1 MESYKHSCPR
11 CGQHIEYT
19 ADYCGKQMQ
28 CPMCGQTVTFPAIPP
43 GRAKLSS
50 SSKKP
55 EAAPKPKKE
64 WKPPAAL
71 AVLRD
76 FQHWYVIGQCVV
88 ALVIIAVLLA
98 GAVYVKKKLGEPS
111 TATDAAP
118 VMQADPEAWQR
129 MADLTKATQAMQAAA
144 KNLDQANASLAY
156 QEQALRRLDNGDALQ
171 RKAADERVQR
181 AQITATAARQ
191 QFDAAEAKYRQ
202 LGGTTDYRSQ
212 LQRY

>member
-1 MESYKHSCPR
+1 VP
-11 CGQHIEYT
+11 
-19 ADYCGKQMQ
+19 
-28 CPMCGQTVTFPAIPP
+28 F
-43 GRAKLSS
+43 
-50 SSKKP
+50 
-55 EAAPKPKKE
+55 
-64 WKPPAAL
+64 
-71 AVLRD
+71 
-76 FQHWYVIGQCVV
+76 
-88 ALVIIAVLLA
+88 VIIAVLLA

>member
-1 MESYKHSCPR
+1 
-11 CGQHIEYT
+11 
-19 ADYCGKQMQ
+19 
-28 CPMCGQTVTFPAIPP
+28 
-43 GRAKLSS
+43 
-50 SSKKP
+50 
-55 EAAPKPKKE
+55 
-64 WKPPAAL
+64 
-71 AVLRD
+71 
-76 FQHWYVIGQCVV
+76 
-88 ALVIIAVLLA
+88 
-98 GAVYVKKKLGEPS
+98 
-111 TATDAAP
+111 
-118 VMQADPEAWQR
+118 